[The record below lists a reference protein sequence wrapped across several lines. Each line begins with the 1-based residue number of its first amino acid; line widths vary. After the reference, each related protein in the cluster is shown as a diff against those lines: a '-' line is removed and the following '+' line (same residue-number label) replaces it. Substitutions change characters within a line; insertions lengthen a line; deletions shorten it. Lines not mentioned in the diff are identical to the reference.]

1 MSFKKFILT
10 YGPGSIGSVARVLTR
25 SYIAMRNKFNASHR
39 EALIMMIENRY
50 PKGKAI
56 IGPEV
61 LPKSKEEIVDECKE
75 DLKETILYILTI
87 ENKGVRDIIDKGH
100 RYFVDILDVINE
112 VVKKE
117 LGRAQLN
124 L

>member
-10 YGPGSIGSVARVLTR
+10 YGPGSIGSVARILTR
-25 SYIAMRNKFNASHR
+25 SYIAMRKSFNASHR

-56 IGPEV
+56 IGPEI
-61 LPKSKEEIVDECKE
+61 LPKSKEEIVDECQE
-75 DLKETILYILTI
+75 DLKEIILYILTI

-100 RYFVDILDVINE
+100 RYFVDILDVVNE
-112 VVKKE
+112 VAKKE
-117 LGRAQLN
+117 LSRAQLN